1 MVNCSYCGKQLDRKV
16 FCSNSHKV
24 MYHKAPGEVAETPK
38 KKPQPVKPDL
48 SNTPTYNTG
57 EGGQLNEYNPA
68 PKPKK

>member
-1 MVNCSYCGKQLDRKV
+1 
-16 FCSNSHKV
+16 

-57 EGGQLNEYNPA
+57 EGGQLNEYNPQ